1 MTPASGVV
9 LVDKVR
15 GPSSFAVV
23 RRVGRR
29 FDAKAG
35 HAGTL
40 DPFATGLLV
49 CLVGQATRVARYAV
63 GLDKRYV
70 TTIRLGVTT
79 DTGDAEGIES
89 ERTEVATREAV
100 EALRGEIELP
110 VPAASA

>member
-9 LVDKVR
+9 LADKVR

-49 CLVGQATRVARYAV
+49 CLVGRATRLARYLT
-63 GLDKRYV
+63 GLDKRYL
-70 TTIRLGVTT
+70 TTIRLGMRTS
-79 DTGDAEGIES
+79 TGDAEG
-89 ERTEVATREAV
+89 EVIDETALPSLDDV
-100 EALRGEIELP
+100 E
-110 VPAASA
+110 

>member
-9 LVDKVR
+9 LADKER

-23 RRVGRR
+23 RRVGRH
-29 FDAKAG
+29 FGAKAG

-49 CLVGQATRVARYAV
+49 CLVGRATRLARYLV

-70 TTIRLGVTT
+70 ATIRLGVRTT
-79 DTGDAEGIES
+79 TGDLEGDET
-89 ERTEVATREAV
+89 ERTEIPSRAQIER
-100 EALRGEIELP
+100 LRG
-110 VPAASA
+110 